1 MGFAVF
7 HPYVTNQKK
16 KNPCSKGGK
25 SPLQNN
31 MFIISIL
38 LWVPHTKNASL
49 EVPFSKHL
57 ALLGLYCSWGS
68 HIIHPKA
75 MCMSKPGSRSHHQV
89 EKRKKML
96 FVDQRFNDSSNISPS
111 WKALNMKILQMSLS
125 GISWHVAS
133 VTRKKTVP
141 VTKSVC
147 QGFTKLNHRKGTFQK
162 KNRYTLWKPN

>member
-1 MGFAVF
+1 MGLRSFT
-7 HPYVTNQKK
+7 HTSPIKK
-16 KNPCSKGGK
+16 KILAPKGESLLTKQHVHNFYTSVGSTYK
-25 SPLQNN
+25 NTSP
-31 MFIISIL
+31 
-38 LWVPHTKNASL
+38 

-75 MCMSKPGSRSHHQV
+75 MCMSNLALGHIIKSKK
-89 EKRKKML
+89 EKML

-133 VTRKKTVP
+133 VTRKKLFLWRNPFVKDSPNWIIGKGPSRRKP
-141 VTKSVC
+141 V
-147 QGFTKLNHRKGTFQK
+147 H
-162 KNRYTLWKPN
+162 LWKPN